1 MLTLSDSSSLPQMT
15 RTPPPVLLLGASG
28 FLGRHIHAALSGAGI
43 PVRGPDIDLVA
54 LPPSGWD
61 TLLDGMGVVVNAA
74 GRTTGSL
81 TDLAAANV
89 MLTAQALGAAQRAGV
104 RLLHLASAAEYG
116 RTEDGHASQ
125 EDGPA
130 FPLSPYGASKLAATV
145 MIEEAARSGRVNALA
160 LRVTNPIG
168 AGMPPSGLP
177 GRAAQELRSAVAEG
191 RESVRFGP
199 LGARRDL
206 IAAHDVARAVMHLL
220 PGAPGAALTGILNVG
235 SGEAVAVRQIV
246 QTLAALVGFA
256 GAIEEDAP
264 GSPRSG
270 DVPYQRA
277 EISRLTRSGFVPEWT
292 LEHAL
297 QALLHPPSLQPLRIF
312 LT

>member
-1 MLTLSDSSSLPQMT
+1 MLSPVASPPLVSHT
-15 RTPPPVLLLGASG
+15 RPPVLLLGASG

-43 PVRGPDIDLVA
+43 GVRGPDLNLAA

-61 TLLDGMGVVVNAA
+61 ALLDGMGAVINAA
-74 GRTTGSL
+74 GRTTGGLSEL
-81 TDLAAANV
+81 TAANIV
-89 MLTAQALGAAQRAGV
+89 LPAHALDAAQRAGV

-116 RTEDGHASQ
+116 RTTVGHASHETDPVQ
-125 EDGPA
+125 
-130 FPLSPYGASKLAATV
+130 PLSAYGASKLAATV
-145 MIEEAARSGRVNALA
+145 LIEEAACSGRVNALA

-168 AGMPPSGLP
+168 AGMAPSGLP
-177 GRAAQELRSAVAEG
+177 GRAAQELRLAVEEG

-199 LGARRDL
+199 LGALRDL
-206 IAAHDVARAVMHLL
+206 IAAHDVARAVLHLL
-220 PGAPGAALTGILNVG
+220 PGAPGAALTGTLNVG
-235 SGEAVAVRQIV
+235 SGEAVPVRQIV
-246 QTLAALVGFA
+246 QTLAALLGFD
-256 GAIEEDAP
+256 GDIQEDAP

-277 EISRLTRSGFVPEWT
+277 DITRLTSSGFVPEWT

-297 QALLHPPSLQPLRIF
+297 NALLHPAVLQSPRIF

>member
-1 MLTLSDSSSLPQMT
+1 VQILSPAVSPPPVT
-15 RTPPPVLLLGASG
+15 RTTPPVLLLGASG

-43 PVRGPDIDLVA
+43 PVRGPDCNLA
-54 LPPSGWD
+54 TLPPSGWD
-61 TLLDGMGVVVNAA
+61 ALLDGMGALVNAA
-74 GRTTGSL
+74 GRTTGGL
-81 TDLAAANV
+81 GELAAANIV
-89 MLTAQALGAAQRAGV
+89 LPAQALDAAQRAGV
-104 RLLHLASAAEYG
+104 RLLHLSSAAEYG
-116 RTEDGHASQ
+116 RTEEGHASAESDRVQ
-125 EDGPA
+125 
-130 FPLSPYGASKLAATV
+130 PLSAYGASKLAATV
-145 MIEEAARSGRVNALA
+145 LIEEAARSGRVNALA

-177 GRAAQELRSAVAEG
+177 GRAAQELRAAVAEG

-206 IAAHDVARAVMHLL
+206 ISAHDVARAVLHLL
-220 PGAPGAALTGILNVG
+220 PGAPGAAVTGTLNVG
-235 SGEAVAVRQIV
+235 SGTAVPVRQIV
-246 QTLAALVGFA
+246 QTLAALLSFG
-256 GAIEEDAP
+256 GTLEEDAP

-277 EISRLTRSGFVPEWT
+277 DITRLRSSGFVPEWT

-297 QALLHPPSLQPLRIF
+297 NALLHPPALQPPRIF

>member
-1 MLTLSDSSSLPQMT
+1 MLTLSDSRSLPLVT
-15 RTPPPVLLLGASG
+15 RTPTPVLLLGASG

-43 PVRGPDIDLVA
+43 PVRGPDINLAA

-61 TLLDGMGVVVNAA
+61 ALLDGMGAVVNAA
-74 GRTTGSL
+74 GRTTGGLS
-81 TDLAAANV
+81 DLVNPNV
-89 MLTAQALGAAQRAGV
+89 VLVAQALEAAQRAGV

-116 RTEDGHASQ
+116 RTEEGHASH
-125 EDGPA
+125 EDDVA
-130 FPLSPYGASKLAATV
+130 RPLSAYGASKLAATV
-145 MIEEAARSGRVNALA
+145 MTEEAARSGRVNALA

-177 GRAAQELRSAVAEG
+177 GRAAQELCSAVAQS

-206 IAAHDVARAVMHLL
+206 IAAHDVARAVLHLL
-220 PGAPGAALTGILNVG
+220 PGAPGAALTGTLNVG

-277 EISRLTRSGFVPEWT
+277 DITRLTRSGFVPEWT

-297 QALLHPPSLQPLRIF
+297 QALLHPPSIQPPRIF